1 MPDNEWMDRLIAS
14 IDAMDENKFC
24 EFIAEDGE
32 FRYGS
37 QPAVVGRDAV
47 REYVKAFFSGFKG
60 LSHDVHESRVLDDGN
75 TVFMIGEVSY
85 TRLDDSIVTIPFLNK
100 LKMDGD
106 LVKEYHVYADP
117 TPVFAPAE

>member
-14 IDAMDENKFC
+14 IDAMDENKFSD
-24 EFIAEDGE
+24 FIAEDGE

-37 QPAVVGRDAV
+37 QPAVAGRDAV
-47 REYVKAFFSGFKG
+47 REYVKTFFSGFKG
-60 LSHDVHESRVLDDGN
+60 ISHNVHESRVLDDGQM
-75 TVFMIGEVSY
+75 VFMIGEVSY

-106 LVKEYHVYADP
+106 LIKEYHVYADP

>member
-14 IDAMDENKFC
+14 IDEMDENKFS

-37 QPAVVGRDAV
+37 QPAVEGRDAV
-47 REYVKAFFSGFKG
+47 REYVRTFFSGFKA
-60 LSHDVHESRVLDDGN
+60 LSHDVHESRVLDDGQ
-75 TVFMIGEVSY
+75 TVFMIGEVTY
-85 TRLDDSIVTIPFLNK
+85 TLPDDRSVTIPFLNK
-100 LKMDGD
+100 LKMAGD
-106 LVKEYHVYADP
+106 LVIEYHVYADP